1 VSEAK
6 PDNRSMTSPEPLTH
20 VVRLSD
26 AERDRAIDVLRD
38 HAAQGRLSPDTFMRR
53 IEIALTARERG
64 ELDEL
69 TADLP
74 GQGRFSRLAVGLVG
88 AAASLGVRLRDA
100 WRNPWLPALV
110 LPAAGAPTLR
120 IGRLPGCDLKLTHDS
135 VSRNHAELHRD
146 GTVWTLHD
154 LGSTNGTHV
163 NGSRIIG
170 AVTVRP
176 GDRVAFGHTVF
187 RLSAR

>member
-1 VSEAK
+1 
-6 PDNRSMTSPEPLTH
+6 MTTPEPLTH
-20 VVRLSD
+20 VLRLSD
-26 AERDRAIDVLRD
+26 AERDQAIEVLRD

-74 GQGRFSRLAVGLVG
+74 ARGRFSQLAVRMVG
-88 AAASLGVRLRDA
+88 TVSSLGVRLRDA

-110 LPAAGAPTLR
+110 LPAAGSPTLR
-120 IGRLPGCDLKLTHDS
+120 IGRLPGSDLKLTHDS
-135 VSRNHAELHRD
+135 VSRAHAELRRD
-146 GTVWTLHD
+146 GAAWTLLD

>member
-1 VSEAK
+1 
-6 PDNRSMTSPEPLTH
+6 MTTPEPLTH

-26 AERDRAIDVLRD
+26 AERDQAIDVLRD

-64 ELDEL
+64 ELDQL

-74 GQGRFSRLAVGLVG
+74 GQGRFSRLAVRVVG
-88 AAASLGVRLRDA
+88 QVSSFGVRLRDA
-100 WRNPWLPALV
+100 WRNPWLPSLV
-110 LPAAGAPTLR
+110 LPVNGAPTLR
-120 IGRLPGCDLKLTHDS
+120 IGRMPGADLKLTHDS
-135 VSRNHAELHRD
+135 VSRAHAELRRD
-146 GTVWTLHD
+146 GSVWTLLD

-187 RLSAR
+187 RLSSR

>member
-1 VSEAK
+1 
-6 PDNRSMTSPEPLTH
+6 MTTPEPLTH

-26 AERDRAIDVLRD
+26 AEREQAIDALRD
-38 HAAQGRLSPDTFMRR
+38 HAAQGRLSPDTFIRR

-74 GQGRFSRLAVGLVG
+74 GRGRFSRLAVSAVG
-88 AAASLGVRLRDA
+88 RVSSLGVRLRDA
-100 WRNPWLPALV
+100 WRTPWLPALV
-110 LPAAGAPTLR
+110 LPSTGTPTLR
-120 IGRLPGCDLKLTHDS
+120 IGRMPGSDLKLSHDS
-135 VSRNHAELHRD
+135 VSRAHAELRRD
-146 GTVWTLHD
+146 GAAWVLLD

-163 NGSRIIG
+163 NGSRIVG

-187 RLSAR
+187 RLSSR